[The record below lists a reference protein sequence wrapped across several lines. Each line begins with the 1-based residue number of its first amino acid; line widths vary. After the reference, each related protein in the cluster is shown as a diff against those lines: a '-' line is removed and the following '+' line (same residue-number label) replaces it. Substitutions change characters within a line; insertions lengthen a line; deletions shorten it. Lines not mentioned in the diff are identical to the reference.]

1 MIFLL
6 IDGITINIAMQD
18 HNKPA
23 TDKADNL
30 DDATALNKR
39 KHEKEGAK
47 AAYPNNAN
55 DSKGA
60 GSPYGGTKTAD
71 NEAPDGNQ
79 QTNTGATEE
88 LPGKA
93 KLPEDMG
100 DEYNSQSSYGEKGS
114 DREGDDNGGSDARG
128 FAIR

>member
-1 MIFLL
+1 
-6 IDGITINIAMQD
+6 MQKD
-18 HNKPA
+18 NKPA

-30 DDATALNKR
+30 DDATALNRR
-39 KHEKEGAK
+39 KHEDETAQ
-47 AAYPNNAN
+47 AAYPNSAN

-71 NEAPDGNQ
+71 SEAPDGNQ
-79 QTNTGATEE
+79 QAITGASEE
-88 LPGKA
+88 TKGNSALPD
-93 KLPEDMG
+93 DMG

-114 DREGDDNGGSDARG
+114 DKEGDDNGGSDARG

>member
-1 MIFLL
+1 ME
-6 IDGITINIAMQD
+6 D

-39 KHEKEGAK
+39 KHEDEGAR

-55 DSKGA
+55 ESKGA

-71 NEAPDGNQ
+71 SEAPDGNQ
-79 QTNTGATEE
+79 QTITGAAESTPVNAS
-88 LPGKA
+88 LPDD
-93 KLPEDMG
+93 LG
-100 DEYNSQSSYGEKGS
+100 DEYDSQSSYGEKGS
-114 DREGDDNGGSDARG
+114 DKEGDDNGGTDARG
-128 FAIR
+128 ASIH